1 MISKYISIPVFL
13 ISFAIGIFFIY
24 ILGEDS
30 KIIYI
35 YPTPENVGKI
45 QYTDYAN
52 NCYTYAANEITC
64 PTDSSQ
70 IKDIPIQN

>member
-1 MISKYISIPVFL
+1 MISKYISLPVFL

-24 ILGEDS
+24 ILGEDR

-45 QYTDYAN
+45 QYKDYAD
-52 NCYTYAANEITC
+52 NCYTYKAKEITC
-64 PTDSSQ
+64 PTDNSQ
-70 IKDIPIQN
+70 IASIPVQN